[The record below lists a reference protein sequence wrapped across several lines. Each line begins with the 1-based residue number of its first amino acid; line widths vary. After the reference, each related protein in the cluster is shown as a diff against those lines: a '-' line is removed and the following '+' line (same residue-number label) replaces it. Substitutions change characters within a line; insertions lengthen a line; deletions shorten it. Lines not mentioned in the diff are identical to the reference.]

1 MDGNEIQTIDGGQKE
16 SSLGV
21 PTFKKLDAEMKKIFA
36 ITNDLTQKIFYPTKL
51 FGKKRIY
58 SFFVKILLVLLS

>member
-21 PTFKKLDAEMKKIFA
+21 PTLKKLDAEMKKIFA
-36 ITNDLTQKIFYPTKL
+36 ITSDLTQKIFYPTKL
-51 FGKKRIY
+51 FGKK
-58 SFFVKILLVLLS
+58 KNLLIFREDFTRFAS